1 MLILRDPS
9 HVQSVQNPA
18 IRELVAQRFSQ
29 LGQQEPYDPDSQGYF
44 IVVATGDTVTA
55 LEAAADWPILGGIFD
70 DSRYGDPDFSPAFEV
85 LEEHVACYEVAYV
98 LSDSGA
104 CLIVIVPK
112 EAGIDA
118 DLLHFCQAYA
128 TPEPGLALTK

>member
-9 HVQSVQNPA
+9 DVQRVQNPA
-18 IRELVAQRFSQ
+18 IRELVAQRFSE
-29 LGQQEPYDPDSQGYF
+29 LGQEEPYDPDSQGYF
-44 IVVATGDTVTA
+44 VVVAPGDTVTA

-70 DSRYGDPDFSPAFEV
+70 DSRYGDSDFAPAFEV
-85 LEEHVACYEVAYV
+85 LEEHAACFEIAYV
-98 LSDSGA
+98 LSDGGA

-118 DLLHFCQAYA
+118 DLLHFCQEYA
-128 TPEPGLALTK
+128 TPEPGLAMTK